1 MKKLSTGIAALT
13 LALSSQIVYATSW
26 WNDVKNDRVNS
37 INEAIEKGQDPNVLS
52 EEGHPAII
60 YAVREDSKN
69 AYMALAN
76 NPKTNVN
83 IVNRFGETPLMYA
96 AIKGDIEF
104 AKALI
109 QRGAQVNRLGWAPLH
124 YAAASGQT
132 QMVKLLLEYGAFP
145 NAPAAEGS
153 SPLLLAVTAP
163 RKAESVRL
171 DVVKLL
177 LNAGA
182 DPKAVNQ
189 QRKSA
194 LDVAK
199 EMKLSDIVAALEGA
213 K

>member
-1 MKKLSTGIAALT
+1 MKKLSMGIAALT
-13 LALSSQIVYATSW
+13 LAFSAQVVYANSW

-37 INEAIEKGQDPNVLS
+37 ITEAIEKGQDPNVLS

-60 YAVREDSKN
+60 YAVREDSKR
-69 AYMALAN
+69 AYMALAQ
-76 NPKTNVN
+76 NPKTDVNV
-83 IVNRFGETPLMYA
+83 VNRFDETPLMYA
-96 AIKGDIEF
+96 AIIGDIDF

-109 QRGAQVNRLGWAPLH
+109 QRGAQVNKLGWAPLH
-124 YAAASGQT
+124 YAASRGQT
-132 QMVKLLLEYGAFP
+132 KMVKLLLEQGAFP
-145 NAPAAEGS
+145 NAPAADGS
-153 SPLLLAVTAP
+153 SPLLLAVTA
-163 RKAESVRL
+163 RKA

-182 DPKAVNQ
+182 DPRAVNQ

-199 EMKLSDIVAALEGA
+199 EMKLSSIVSLLEG